1 MSNGNWDSVVRSLRE
16 IVRDEVGTSDGSG
29 RTLNERHLSI
39 LRSKLLDML
48 AANVAQNLV
57 KGERAHYAV
66 GEQVDSVIQAILE
79 QRESLGVDYDADL
92 IEHLTTISAKLFS
105 IQTVWDEIKELC
117 NK

>member
-1 MSNGNWDSVVRSLRE
+1 MLLMLLK
-16 IVRDEVGTSDGSG
+16 
-29 RTLNERHLSI
+29 TLL
-39 LRSKLLDML
+39 K
-48 AANVAQNLV
+48 V
-57 KGERAHYAV
+57 KGSYAV

-79 QRESLGVDYDADL
+79 QRESLGVDYDAEL